1 MLCSILG
8 GSQIQY
14 VWCLGMNTGQKLEA
28 EGLAERRALI
38 YDDDEMYSEECAEA
52 LARFGYITETRA
64 GRTDFLRLVDAFS
77 PDIVILDLHMP
88 GRDGVEAL
96 RALRDYE
103 HKGQVSVVLVSAAS
117 HVMLETAADL
127 AVAYGVKLLG
137 TFAKPVKIADLA
149 ALLSDF
155 PAAGDK
161 TTQN

>member
-1 MLCSILG
+1 MDI
-8 GSQIQY
+8 
-14 VWCLGMNTGQKLEA
+14 VQKFETD
-28 EGLAERRALI
+28 GLAERRALI
-38 YDDDEMYSEECAEA
+38 YDDDEIYAEECAEA
-52 LARFGYITETRA
+52 LERFGYVTETRA

-103 HKGQVSVVLVSAAS
+103 HKGEVSVVLVSAAS

-127 AVAYGVKLLG
+127 ALAYGVKLLG
-137 TFAKPVKIADLA
+137 TFSKPVKIADLA
-149 ALLSDF
+149 ALLGGLT
-155 PAAGDK
+155 AAGDK